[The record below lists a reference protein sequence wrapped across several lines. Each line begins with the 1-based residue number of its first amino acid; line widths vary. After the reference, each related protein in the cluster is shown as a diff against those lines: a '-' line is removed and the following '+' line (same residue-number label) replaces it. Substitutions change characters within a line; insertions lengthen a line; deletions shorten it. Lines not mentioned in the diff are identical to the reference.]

1 MRRLSWQEFDR
12 AVEQLAAHARQ
23 LPEPCGIHGVPRGGL
38 VLAVALS
45 HRLEL
50 PLLEQPCPGC
60 LVVDDVYETGQTL
73 APYRHLSGCQVLVWV
88 SKVPPQWW
96 HAAEVT
102 SSEAWLLFPW
112 EHEEAAQRDETL
124 YRQSRP

>member
-1 MRRLSWQEFDR
+1 MRSLSWQQFDR
-12 AVEQLAAHARQ
+12 AVEQLAAQARQ
-23 LPEPCGIHGVPRGGL
+23 LPDPCGIHGVPRGGL

-50 PLLEQPCPGC
+50 PLLEQPGPGC

-73 APYRHLSGCQVLVWV
+73 APYRQLPGCHVLVWV

-102 SSEAWLLFPW
+102 NTDDWLLFPW
-112 EHEEAAQRDETL
+112 AHAEAAQRDEAR
-124 YRQSRP
+124 YRRSRP